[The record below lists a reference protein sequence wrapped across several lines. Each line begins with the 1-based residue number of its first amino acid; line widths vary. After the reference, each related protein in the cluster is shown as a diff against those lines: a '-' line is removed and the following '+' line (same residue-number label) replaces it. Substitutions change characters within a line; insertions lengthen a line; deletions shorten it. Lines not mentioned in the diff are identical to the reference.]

1 MTRGDLKR
9 GWCPSLL
16 RPMESGDGWLVR
28 VRPRAAV
35 ITAAVAR
42 AVSGAAT
49 RYGNGRIEVTNRANL
64 QVRGLRFE
72 TIPLFVAAMEAVGA
86 ADERESS
93 PAILVSPLAGADP
106 GVAPETL
113 PMARSVIAAFDADG
127 DAIRSP
133 KFGIVIDGGGVMPL
147 TGISL
152 NVTLRAADGRWRLN
166 GSEVPAAG
174 AVPRLLSLAQ
184 TLPAAPRRTSLA
196 PALGFHP
203 YGADGVGAVLLGP
216 PFGQM
221 RAAQLASLADLA
233 ERWGD
238 GALRP
243 TPWKSLAVA
252 GVAARD
258 EGFLR
263 DAASQI
269 GIMSNPAD
277 RRLGIVTC
285 VGAPACLHAT
295 VETLD
300 AALTLAA
307 RRGAGDPPIHLSGCA
322 KGCAHPGPAAVT
334 LVGERGRFAFIRDGR
349 PGDEAEAR
357 GLTLAQCVALVHSVP
372 A

>member
-1 MTRGDLKR
+1 MTREDLKR

-42 AVSGAAT
+42 AVSEAAR
-49 RYGNGRIEVTNRANL
+49 RYGNGRIEITNRANL
-64 QVRGLRFE
+64 QIRGLRVE
-72 TIPLFVAAMEAVGA
+72 TIPLFVAAMEAAGA
-86 ADERESS
+86 ADEREGS
-93 PAILVSPLAGADP
+93 PTILVSPLAGADP
-106 GVAPETL
+106 GVAPNTL
-113 PMARSVIAAFDADG
+113 SIAQSVVRAFDT
-127 DAIRSP
+127 DAERVWSP

-147 TGISL
+147 TGVSL

-166 GSEVPAAG
+166 DRDITAAE
-174 AVPRLLSLAQ
+174 AAPHVLALAR
-184 TLPAAPRRTSLA
+184 TSPFAPRRTSPA

-203 YGADGVGAVLLGP
+203 YGPDRLGAVLLAP

-221 RAAQLASLADLA
+221 QAAQLASLAGLA

-238 GALRP
+238 GAIRP

-252 GVAARD
+252 GVAVWD

-263 DAASQI
+263 DAADQI

-277 RRLGIVTC
+277 RRQGIVTC
-285 VGAPACLHAT
+285 AGAPACLRAT

-300 AALTLAA
+300 AALALAA
-307 RRGAGDPPIHLSGCA
+307 GRAEGDPPIHLSGCA

-334 LVGERGRFAFIRDGR
+334 LVGERGQFAFIRHGR

-357 GLTLAQCVALVHSVP
+357 GLTLAQCAALVHSVP

>member
-1 MTRGDLKR
+1 MMREDLKR

-35 ITAAVAR
+35 FTAAVAR
-42 AVSGAAT
+42 AVSQAAT

-64 QVRGLRFE
+64 QVRGLRLE
-72 TIPLFVAAMEAVGA
+72 TIPLFVAAMEAAGA
-86 ADERESS
+86 ADEREGA

-106 GVAPETL
+106 AVAPETL
-113 PMARSVIAAFDADG
+113 PMARSVVAAFEVEV

-147 TGISL
+147 TGVSL

-166 GSEVPAAG
+166 DSEVPAAE
-174 AVPRLLSLAQ
+174 AAQRLLLLAR
-184 TLPAAPRRTSLA
+184 TLPPAPRRTSAA
-196 PALGFHP
+196 PALGFHH
-203 YGADGVGAVLLGP
+203 YGADGLGAVLLAP
-216 PFGQM
+216 PFGQLQV
-221 RAAQLASLADLA
+221 AQLAALAGLA

-252 GVAARD
+252 GVAERH

-263 DAASQI
+263 DAADQI

-285 VGAPACLHAT
+285 AGAPACLHAT
-295 VETLD
+295 VETLG
-300 AALTLAA
+300 AALALAA
-307 RRGAGDPPIHLSGCA
+307 GRGAGDPPIHLSGCA

-334 LVGERGRFAFIRDGR
+334 LVGEGGRFAFIRDGR

-357 GLTLAQCVALVHSVP
+357 GLTLAQCAALVQSVP